1 MLMLLRIIVFY
12 GFFLFVLAFASI
24 LIVPNND
31 SLFLTVSFLG
41 PLVPIYFIE
50 KKYLKKRK
58 QKEAEEFVE
67 RIEQDKLLIRPA
79 VEKHRAAL
87 KRNLR
92 KAIKVND
99 YGATV
104 SDERRAVIIEFLAS
118 VNIQPVQ
125 MSYLHVLS
133 YAESLIEAEDEV
145 TQEEV
150 GFNPNLLPSD
160 GFEFEE
166 WVARSLN
173 MFDWDAK
180 VTQGS
185 GDQGVDVL
193 ASKEGKTVAIQCKLY
208 SSPVGNKAVQEAF
221 SGAKFYDAQYA
232 AVLTNA
238 GFTSSAKDLAAS
250 TGVMLLSPEDIP
262 TFKL

>member
-1 MLMLLRIIVFY
+1 MLMVLRIIALY
-12 GFFLFVLAFASI
+12 GFFTFILVILDFLAIIFLIEPNGFFLI
-24 LIVPNND
+24 L
-31 SLFLTVSFLG
+31 TFLG

-79 VEKHRAAL
+79 VEQHRAAL
-87 KRNLR
+87 KRTLR
-92 KAIKVND
+92 KAVKVND
-99 YGATV
+99 FGATV
-104 SDERRAVIIEFLAS
+104 SDERRAVIVEFLAS
-118 VNIQPVQ
+118 VNIEPAQ

-133 YAESLIEAEDEV
+133 YAESLIEAEDKV
-145 TQEEV
+145 T

-160 GFEFEE
+160 GHEFEE

-173 MFDWDAK
+173 MFDWEAR
-180 VTQGS
+180 VTQSS
-185 GDQGVDVL
+185 GDQGVDIL

-221 SGAKFYDAQYA
+221 SGAKFYDAHYA

-238 GFTSSAKDLAAS
+238 GFTASAKDLAAS
-250 TGVMLLSPEDIP
+250 TGVILLSPEDIP
-262 TFKL
+262 NFSP